1 MKMRAHNV
9 NARGRLLAVAGVL
22 ALAALALVARAAW
35 LQLLHTDFY
44 QRQGD
49 ARFLRDIPI
58 AASRGSILDRNGE
71 PLAVSTPVASI
82 WANPQELLQATDRLP
97 ELATA
102 LDISADA
109 LLQRL
114 AQRADREFVYLRRH
128 VSPDAAQ
135 AILALQIPGV
145 AAQREFRRFYPAGAV
160 TAHVL
165 GFTNIDDVGQE
176 GLELAFNEWLTG
188 KPGVKRVIRDRL
200 GRVVENVDLLR
211 AAEPGRDLR
220 LSIDRRLQYLA
231 YRELGAGL
239 REYDA
244 SAGSAVIMDV
254 VSGEILA
261 LVNLPSYNPNS
272 RDSDMINAQ
281 RNRALTDV
289 FEPGSVMKAF
299 TAVAAMESGKFTP
312 DTLIATSPG
321 YTTLRGGYT
330 IHDFKDYGTLSLAGV
345 LIKSS
350 NVGAIKIADQLTA
363 EQQYS
368 AYRRFGLGQNSGS
381 GFPGES
387 AGVLP
392 VASAWGPVEKQ
403 TIAYGYGVSVTALQL
418 VRAYAAFGN
427 GGVLP
432 TPTFVKDTPPTHH
445 AIVDAAIARKTLA
458 ILEAVT
464 AAGGTATRS
473 NVSGYRVAG
482 KTGTSRKASGGGY
495 ADKRYVAVFVGL
507 APVSRPRLAMAV
519 VINDPKGEE
528 YGGGAVAAPVF
539 RRIMTGALRL
549 LDVPPDNLEQWY
561 AQMPAESAPAIAA
574 RAAASAA
581 SAKTGAAL

>member
-1 MKMRAHNV
+1 M
-9 NARGRLLAVAGVL
+9 AVAGVL
-22 ALAALALVARAAW
+22 ALAAVGLVTRAAW
-35 LQLLHTDFY
+35 LQLLHNDFY

-58 AASRGSILDRNGE
+58 AASRGAILDRNGE

-82 WANPQELLQATDRLP
+82 WANPQELLQYPDRLP
-97 ELATA
+97 VLAKA
-102 LDISADA
+102 LDIHPDA
-109 LLQRL
+109 LVQRL

-128 VSPDAAQ
+128 LSPDAAA

-160 TAHVL
+160 AAHVL

-176 GLELAFNEWLTG
+176 GLELAFNDWLTG

-211 AAEPGRDLR
+211 AAEPGRDLV

-239 REYDA
+239 REHDA
-244 SAGSAVIMDV
+244 SAGSAVILDV
-254 VSGEILA
+254 ATGEILA
-261 LVNLPSYNPNS
+261 MVNLPSYNPNS
-272 RDSDMINAQ
+272 RDSDAIGAQ

-312 DTLIATSPG
+312 DTLVATSPG

-330 IHDFKDYGTLSLAGV
+330 IHDFKDYGTLSMAGV

-350 NVGAIKIADQLTA
+350 NVGAIKIADELSA

-368 AYRRFGLGQNSGS
+368 AYRRFGLGQTSGS

-392 VASAWGPVEKQ
+392 AAGVWGPVEKQ

-418 VRAYAAFGN
+418 ARAYAAFGN
-427 GGVLP
+427 RGALP
-432 TPTFVKDTPPTHH
+432 TPTFVKNTPPERR
-445 AIVDAAIARKTLA
+445 AIVDPAIAGKTLA

-464 AAGGTATRS
+464 GEGGTATRS

-495 ADKRYVAVFVGL
+495 ADKRYVSVFVGL
-507 APVSRPRLAMAV
+507 APASRPRLAMAV

-539 RRIMTGALRL
+539 RSIMTGALRL
-549 LDVPPDNLEQWY
+549 LDVPPDRIEQWY
-561 AQMPAESAPAIAA
+561 AQMPAAPALAVAA
-574 RAAASAA
+574 RAATDAPAP
-581 SAKTGAAL
+581 KHGVAL

>member
-1 MKMRAHNV
+1 MKARSRNV

-22 ALAALALVARAAW
+22 ALAAIALVTRAAW
-35 LQLLHTDFY
+35 MQLLHNDFY

-58 AASRGSILDRNGE
+58 AASRGAILDRNGE

-82 WANPQELLQATDRLP
+82 WANPQELLQYPDHLP
-97 ELATA
+97 GLAKA
-102 LDISADA
+102 LDINPDA
-109 LLQRL
+109 LVQRL

-128 VSPDAAQ
+128 LSPDATE

-160 TAHVL
+160 AAHVL

-176 GLELAFNEWLTG
+176 GLELAFNDWLTG

-211 AAEPGRDLR
+211 AAEPGRDLV

-231 YRELGAGL
+231 YRELSASL
-239 REYDA
+239 RERDA
-244 SAGSAVIMDV
+244 NAGSVVILDV
-254 VSGEILA
+254 ATGEILA
-261 LVNLPSYNPNS
+261 MVNLPSHNPNS
-272 RDSDMINAQ
+272 RDGDNIGAQ

-321 YTTLRGGYT
+321 YIALQGGYT
-330 IHDFKDYGTLSLAGV
+330 IHDFKDYGTLSMAGV

-363 EQQYS
+363 EQQYNT
-368 AYRRFGLGQNSGS
+368 YQRFGLGQSSGS

-392 VASAWGPVEKQ
+392 TANVWGPVEKQ
-403 TIAYGYGVSVTALQL
+403 TIAYGYGVSVTAMQL
-418 VRAYAAFGN
+418 ARAYAAFGN
-427 GGVLP
+427 GGMLP
-432 TPTFVKDTPPTHH
+432 TPSFVKNTPPQQRQ
-445 AIVDAAIARKTLA
+445 IVDPAIAGKVLS

-464 AAGGTATRS
+464 GEGGTATRS
-473 NVSGYRVAG
+473 RVPGYRVAG
-482 KTGTSRKASGGGY
+482 KTGTSRKASGGSY
-495 ADKRYVAVFVGL
+495 AEKRYVSVFVGL

-539 RRIMTGALRL
+539 RSIMTGALRL
-549 LDVPPDNLEQWY
+549 LDVPPDHIEQWY
-561 AQMPAESAPAIAA
+561 AQMPAKPAEAVAA
-574 RAAASAA
+574 RVPESTT
-581 SAKTGAAL
+581 AKQSGAAL

>member
-1 MKMRAHNV
+1 MRMHARNV
-9 NARGRLLAVAGVL
+9 NARSRLLAVAGVL
-22 ALAALALVARAAW
+22 ALATLALVARAGW
-35 LQLLHTDFY
+35 LQLLHNDFY

-82 WANPQELLQATDRLP
+82 WANPQELLQATDRIP
-97 ELATA
+97 ALAKA
-102 LDISADA
+102 LAISPDA

-114 AQRADREFVYLRRH
+114 AQRAEREFVYLRRH
-128 VSPDAAQ
+128 MSPDAAQ

-160 TAHVL
+160 AAHVL

-176 GLELAFNEWLTG
+176 GLELAFNDWLTG

-211 AAEPGRDLR
+211 AAEPGRDLV

-239 REYDA
+239 REHDA
-244 SAGSAVIMDV
+244 SAGSAVIIDV

-272 RDSDMINAQ
+272 RDSDILNAQ

-330 IHDFKDYGTLSLAGV
+330 IHDFKDYGTLSMAGV

-350 NVGAIKIADQLTA
+350 NVGAIKIADQLGA

-368 AYRRFGLGQNSGS
+368 AYRRFGLGQSTGS

-392 VASAWGPVEKQ
+392 AASAWGPVEKQ

-418 VRAYAAFGN
+418 ARAYAAFGN

-432 TPTFVKDTPPTHH
+432 TPTFVKGTPPAQRTV
-445 AIVDAAIARKTLA
+445 VDRAIAGKMLS

-464 AAGGTATRS
+464 GEGGTATRS
-473 NVSGYRVAG
+473 NVTGYRVAG

-539 RRIMTGALRL
+539 RRIMTGALRVL
-549 LDVPPDNLEQWY
+549 AVPPDRIEQWY
-561 AQMPAESAPAIAA
+561 ASMPAESAPAIAA
-574 RAAASAA
+574 RAAANA
-581 SAKTGAAL
+581 STAKTGAAL

>member
-1 MKMRAHNV
+1 MHARNV
-9 NARGRLLAVAGVL
+9 NARSRLLAVAGVL
-22 ALAALALVARAAW
+22 ALATLALVARAGW
-35 LQLLHTDFY
+35 LQLLHNDFY

-82 WANPQELLQATDRLP
+82 WANPQELLQATDRIP
-97 ELATA
+97 ALAKA
-102 LDISADA
+102 LAISPDA

-114 AQRADREFVYLRRH
+114 AQRAEREFVYLRRH
-128 VSPDAAQ
+128 MSPDAAQ

-160 TAHVL
+160 AAHVL

-176 GLELAFNEWLTG
+176 GLELAFNDWLTG

-200 GRVVENVDLLR
+200 GRVVENVDLLC
-211 AAEPGRDLR
+211 AAEPGRDLV

-239 REYDA
+239 REHDA
-244 SAGSAVIMDV
+244 SAGSAVIIDV

-272 RDSDMINAQ
+272 RDSDILNAQ

-330 IHDFKDYGTLSLAGV
+330 IHDFKDYGTLSMAGV

-350 NVGAIKIADQLTA
+350 NVGAIKIADQLGA

-368 AYRRFGLGQNSGS
+368 AYRRFGLGQSTGS

-392 VASAWGPVEKQ
+392 AASAWGPVEKQ

-418 VRAYAAFGN
+418 ARAYAAFGN

-432 TPTFVKDTPPTHH
+432 TPTFVKGTPPAQRTV
-445 AIVDAAIARKTLA
+445 VDRAIAGKMLA

-464 AAGGTATRS
+464 GEGGTATRS
-473 NVSGYRVAG
+473 NVTGYRVAG

-539 RRIMTGALRL
+539 RRIMTGALRVL
-549 LDVPPDNLEQWY
+549 AVPPDRIEQWY
-561 AQMPAESAPAIAA
+561 ASMPAESAPAIAA
-574 RAAASAA
+574 RAAANA
-581 SAKTGAAL
+581 STAKTGAAL

>member
-1 MKMRAHNV
+1 MHARNV
-9 NARGRLLAVAGVL
+9 NARSRLLAVAGVL
-22 ALAALALVARAAW
+22 ALATLALVARAGW
-35 LQLLHTDFY
+35 LQLLHNDFY

-82 WANPQELLQATDRLP
+82 WANPQELLQATDRIP
-97 ELATA
+97 ALAKA
-102 LDISADA
+102 LAISPDA

-114 AQRADREFVYLRRH
+114 AQRAEREFVYLRRH
-128 VSPDAAQ
+128 MSPDAAQ

-160 TAHVL
+160 AAHVL

-176 GLELAFNEWLTG
+176 GLELAFNDWLTG

-211 AAEPGRDLR
+211 AAEPGRDLV

-239 REYDA
+239 REHDA
-244 SAGSAVIMDV
+244 SAGSAVIIDV

-272 RDSDMINAQ
+272 RDSDILNAQ

-330 IHDFKDYGTLSLAGV
+330 IHDFKDYGTLSMAGV

-350 NVGAIKIADQLTA
+350 NVGAIKIADQLGA

-368 AYRRFGLGQNSGS
+368 AYRRFGLGQSTGS

-392 VASAWGPVEKQ
+392 AASAWGPVEKQ

-418 VRAYAAFGN
+418 ARAYAAFGN

-432 TPTFVKDTPPTHH
+432 TPTFVKGTPPAQRTV
-445 AIVDAAIARKTLA
+445 VDRAIAGKMLA

-464 AAGGTATRS
+464 GEGGTATRS
-473 NVSGYRVAG
+473 NVTGYRVAG

-539 RRIMTGALRL
+539 RRIMTGALRVL
-549 LDVPPDNLEQWY
+549 AVPPDRIEQWY
-561 AQMPAESAPAIAA
+561 ASMPAESAPAIAA
-574 RAAASAA
+574 RAAANA
-581 SAKTGAAL
+581 STAKTGAAL